1 MYYEDSLDTDQPKAR
16 PANVP
21 EKFWD
26 PATGQVRADA
36 LLKAYLG
43 LEKRM
48 SGTRAPARPEDYQ
61 IKTSHPA
68 LSSDP
73 AVNQRLHQAG
83 FSPEQAQLVYD
94 LAHEQLVPILDGA
107 SEQARSQAALEH
119 LKQHFGGDGRWSETA
134 RQLTAWGKANLD
146 DQVFQALSATP
157 AGVKAM
163 YRLMAAGE
171 PGLGG
176 APSPNDQPVGEDR
189 LKKMM
194 QDPRYWKTRDPA
206 FIDKVSAGFR
216 RLYGE

>member
-26 PATGQVRADA
+26 PAKGEIRAEA
-36 LLKAYLG
+36 LLKAYAD

-48 SGTRAPARPEDYQ
+48 SATRSPAGPQDYQ
-61 IKTSHPA
+61 IRTRHPA
-68 LSSDP
+68 LASDP
-73 AVNQRLHQAG
+73 EVNKRLHAAG
-83 FSPEQAQLVYD
+83 FTPEQAQLVYD
-94 LAHEQLVPILDGA
+94 LAHEHVVPILDAA
-107 SEQARSQAALEH
+107 SEQARSQAAIEH

-134 RQLTAWGKANLD
+134 RQLAAWGKANLD
-146 DQVFQALSATP
+146 REVYDALSATP

-163 YRLMAAGE
+163 HRLMAAGE
-171 PGLGG
+171 PGLGR
-176 APSPNDQPVGEDR
+176 APAPNDEPASEER

-216 RLYGE
+216 RLYGD